1 MWSRAF
7 YYYSTDQLSYEYTKI
22 YSSQQ
27 ILENLARLSERYRLE
42 AAHFQIINSHLQHKI
57 LEYMINK
64 YPTTL
69 NQDVNRNL
77 NAVVREIDNTDQ
89 LMNDYLYNSEIIFK
103 FRDSGEYNDL
113 IMRSINEVLRKIEK
127 RVRSKSIYEKFE

>member
-1 MWSRAF
+1 
-7 YYYSTDQLSYEYTKI
+7 
-22 YSSQQ
+22 
-27 ILENLARLSERYRLE
+27 
-42 AAHFQIINSHLQHKI
+42 
-57 LEYMINK
+57 MINK

-69 NQDVNRNL
+69 SQDVNRNL

-89 LMNDYLYNSEIIFK
+89 LMNDYLYNSEIVFK

-127 RVRSKSIYEKFE
+127 RVRSKSIYEKFEEKMGKVFESVFDEDWMKESDEKSEIDEYDSCQRLNTPPLMQPLVAKNSAMEQQMKK